1 MSKTRTCRRWQF
13 TGSIYR
19 HGLRTGGRKHIHF
32 ATALPRD
39 MPRSGMRSDSEV
51 LLYLDV
57 RAALADEVPVYLSQN
72 RDVLTEGHGG
82 TLPNRFISR
91 VCVMV
96 RGQEVEVESRAGAL
110 PSPQSVDEA
119 WRHLGSRRSAP
130 RRPRSSAASKSW
142 LSALPLPASFAS
154 LWSFVLPL
162 QSLSY
167 SEAGMLSRK
176 STKAAFSARPLGVP
190 SSLRP
195 SLITLCLPYPGQ
207 WQVLHR
213 SYARRVSRQ
222 QRRRQRPWT
231 QFRCLAQLL
240 CLSGS
245 CLFRCLCSFLP
256 GMHRPK
262 GGPRQH
268 YRPDGSRRRTAGELA
283 KRAARA
289 AERAAQAP
297 DNPATAAPAGV
308 VTDAAAKACPARA
321 SSSGSTAPPTTAPSG
336 VPSSVPASSSAS
348 SAAPVTSGVLPS
360 GYKMVGPLSKPDS
373 GKGKKG
379 VGRPDAAEKAGPEA
393 APAKEPGR
401 GCDRLRILLDDLADL
416 EVVRLLHLFQSTG
429 GYTARH
435 DEFHRLRDRL
445 RDEGVHGPSG
455 EPLPLPPVG
464 NWVLGLGV
472 CLLGIESEPGQ
483 ELFASISNHAAGDL
497 VETWSLSLWLQGPSR
512 APLAV

>member
-1 MSKTRTCRRWQF
+1 MIRKYFFTWMSERP
-13 TGSIYR
+13 
-19 HGLRTGGRKHIHF
+19 L
-32 ATALPRD
+32 
-39 MPRSGMRSDSEV
+39 
-51 LLYLDV
+51 
-57 RAALADEVPVYLSQN
+57 PVYLSQN
-72 RDVLTEGHGG
+72 RVVLTEGHGG

-154 LWSFVLPL
+154 LWFFVLPL

-213 SYARRVSRQ
+213 SYTRRVSRQ

-256 GMHRPK
+256 GM
-262 GGPRQH
+262 
-268 YRPDGSRRRTAGELA
+268 RTRISLTWP
-283 KRAARA
+283 
-289 AERAAQAP
+289 AQAP
-297 DNPATAAPAGV
+297 RFVHAHSMWLTAPAWG
-308 VTDAAAKACPARA
+308 A
-321 SSSGSTAPPTTAPSG
+321 
-336 VPSSVPASSSAS
+336 
-348 SAAPVTSGVLPS
+348 VLPFS
-360 GYKMVGPLSKPDS
+360 
-373 GKGKKG
+373 
-379 VGRPDAAEKAGPEA
+379 
-393 APAKEPGR
+393 
-401 GCDRLRILLDDLADL
+401 LRMPFLIDFPI
-416 EVVRLLHLFQSTG
+416 R
-429 GYTARH
+429 R
-435 DEFHRLRDRL
+435 
-445 RDEGVHGPSG
+445 
-455 EPLPLPPVG
+455 
-464 NWVLGLGV
+464 
-472 CLLGIESEPGQ
+472 
-483 ELFASISNHAAGDL
+483 
-497 VETWSLSLWLQGPSR
+497 
-512 APLAV
+512 